1 MGKLLIIVI
10 AVILVI
16 VVLTIAIGTY
26 FVNFAV
32 HRKDSFNMNLLPP
45 EEREN
50 YGVENERQRII
61 RENREKLAAYD
72 AVFLENHSGDEVSIL
87 SSDNLELRASFY
99 SNESHD
105 YVILIHGYMGSRKDM
120 ISLASIY
127 HSWGYNILAPDNRA
141 HGESEGTWIGMGWLD
156 KDDIRLW
163 IDWIIDKD
171 PDARIVLHG
180 ISMGA
185 ATVMMTSGLNLP
197 PNVKAAVE
205 DCGYTSV
212 WDIFRDELKALF
224 HLPAFPVMHMYSVM
238 SKVIAGY
245 TPKEASSLDMLSSSR
260 IPMLFIHGDDD
271 NFVGTYM
278 LDICYNAKI
287 EGEKEKL
294 LIEDA
299 GHGEAYLRNPEL
311 YFTTVRNFL
320 ADYV

>member
-87 SSDNLELRASFY
+87 SSDNLELRSSFY

-120 ISLASIY
+120 ISLASI
-127 HSWGYNILAPDNRA
+127 
-141 HGESEGTWIGMGWLD
+141 
-156 KDDIRLW
+156 
-163 IDWIIDKD
+163 
-171 PDARIVLHG
+171 
-180 ISMGA
+180 
-185 ATVMMTSGLNLP
+185 
-197 PNVKAAVE
+197 
-205 DCGYTSV
+205 
-212 WDIFRDELKALF
+212 
-224 HLPAFPVMHMYSVM
+224 
-238 SKVIAGY
+238 
-245 TPKEASSLDMLSSSR
+245 
-260 IPMLFIHGDDD
+260 
-271 NFVGTYM
+271 
-278 LDICYNAKI
+278 
-287 EGEKEKL
+287 
-294 LIEDA
+294 
-299 GHGEAYLRNPEL
+299 
-311 YFTTVRNFL
+311 
-320 ADYV
+320 

>member
-1 MGKLLIIVI
+1 MGKLLIIGI

-127 HSWGYNILAPDNRA
+127 HSWGYNILSPDNRA

-171 PDARIVLHG
+171 PDARICPTWHFNGSCNCHDDVRTESPSQCQSSCRRLRLY
-180 ISMGA
+180 IRMG
-185 ATVMMTSGLNLP
+185 
-197 PNVKAAVE
+197 
-205 DCGYTSV
+205 Y
-212 WDIFRDELKALF
+212 
-224 HLPAFPVMHMYSVM
+224 FPRR
-238 SKVIAGY
+238 A
-245 TPKEASSLDMLSSSR
+245 
-260 IPMLFIHGDDD
+260 
-271 NFVGTYM
+271 
-278 LDICYNAKI
+278 
-287 EGEKEKL
+287 
-294 LIEDA
+294 
-299 GHGEAYLRNPEL
+299 
-311 YFTTVRNFL
+311 
-320 ADYV
+320 